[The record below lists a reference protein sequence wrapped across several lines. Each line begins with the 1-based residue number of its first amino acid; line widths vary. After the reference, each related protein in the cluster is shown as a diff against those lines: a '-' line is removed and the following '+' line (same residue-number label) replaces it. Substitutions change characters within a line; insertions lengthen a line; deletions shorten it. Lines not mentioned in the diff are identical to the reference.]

1 MSQFAQIISV
11 SFSSNDYENVDFEDS
26 IFATV
31 SRPRLKSDY
40 EATSNFSVYS
50 LPRGTTVHHTKYHNY
65 VNIDVSPTME
75 TSEATAYEI
84 PRSSIYQDPGNDE
97 EAICKCFDTMR
108 LQKLRSKGIT

>member
-1 MSQFAQIISV
+1 M

-40 EATSNFSVYS
+40 EAPSNFNVYN
-50 LPRGTTVHHTKYHNY
+50 LPRGATVYHAKCHNY
-65 VNIDVSPTME
+65 VNIDVSPTVE

-97 EAICKCFDTMR
+97 EAIYKCFDTMKF
-108 LQKLRSKGIT
+108 QKLRSKGIT